1 MVEKMK
7 KKAKVVNNNEEFIL
21 ALNALCAEK
30 QISKDVLIDALKAAL
45 VSAYKRNFNSA
56 QNAIVNIDE
65 TTGEIKV
72 YAQKEVVEEVEE
84 PLEQISLEEAR
95 ERDAAFDYGDIVNI
109 EVTPANFGRIA
120 AQTAKQVVMQRIR
133 EAERGIIMDE
143 YSDKENDVITGVIQ
157 RIEKGKVFLEVSNT
171 EALLAPGEQV
181 PSEHYNF
188 HDRLKVYVLK
198 VESGAKGVQILVSR
212 AHPGLVKKLFESEV
226 PEIAQGIVEIKGICR
241 EAGSRTKI
249 AVYSNDENVDAQG
262 ACIGAQGRR
271 VQVISDEIGGEK
283 IDIIKWSED
292 PAQYIAASLSPSS
305 VVSVEVD
312 EASKSARVIVP
323 DTQLSLAIGKAGQNA
338 RLAAKLTGWKIDIKS
353 ESGAQETETL

>member
-1 MVEKMK
+1 MK

-56 QNAIVNIDE
+56 QNAVVNIDE
-65 TTGEIKV
+65 TTGEIRV

-84 PLEQISLEEAR
+84 PLEQISLE
-95 ERDAAFDYGDIVNI
+95 DAQEKDPAFNYGDIVNV

-133 EAERGIIMDE
+133 EAERGIILNE

-171 EALLAPGEQV
+171 EALLAPNEQV
-181 PSEHYNF
+181 PNETYRF

-198 VESGAKGVQILVSR
+198 VESGARGVQILVSR

-271 VQVISDEIGGEK
+271 VQVVSDEIGGEK

-305 VVSVEVD
+305 VVSVDVD
-312 EASKSARVIVP
+312 EETKSARVIVP

-353 ESGAQETETL
+353 ESGAQEAEELL

>member
-1 MVEKMK
+1 MK
-7 KKAKVVNNNEEFIL
+7 KKVSAVNKNEELML
-21 ALNALCAEK
+21 AINALCAEK
-30 QISKDVLIDALKAAL
+30 QISKDVLIDALTAAL

-56 QNAIVNIDE
+56 QNVAVNINE
-65 TTGEIKV
+65 NTGEIKV
-72 YAQKEVVEEVEE
+72 YSQKEVVDEVEND
-84 PLEQISLEEAR
+84 LEQIGLDDAR
-95 ERDAAFDYGDIVNI
+95 LIDAAYTVGDIVNI

-133 EAERGIIMDE
+133 EAERGMILSE

-157 RIEKGKVFLEVSNT
+157 RIEKGKIFLEASNT
-171 EALLAPGEQV
+171 EVLLPSNEQV
-181 PSEHYNF
+181 PNETYNF

-198 VESGAKGVQILVSR
+198 VESGTKGVQIIVSR
-212 AHPGLVKKLFESEV
+212 AHPGLVKKLFEQEV

-271 VQVISDEIGGEK
+271 VQVISDEICGEK

-292 PAQYIAASLSPSS
+292 PAEYIAASLSPSS

-312 EASKSARVIVP
+312 EESKSARVVVP
-323 DTQLSLAIGKAGQNA
+323 DLQLSLAIGKAGQNA

-353 ESGAQETETL
+353 ESGAQNVEELL